1 MAPRSYYSLI
11 FHIYLVIQEKENHYY
26 PLWGGGRS
34 LEVAALELLDLLD
47 QAVKLMICD
56 LNLSFDSIDLG
67 QELPDTDIHQ
77 VHDELLDNDHCAE

>member
-1 MAPRSYYSLI
+1 MGS
-11 FHIYLVIQEKENHYY
+11 
-26 PLWGGGRS
+26 GS
-34 LEVAALELLDLLD
+34 LEVAALKLLDLLD
-47 QAVKLMICD
+47 QAVKLMISD